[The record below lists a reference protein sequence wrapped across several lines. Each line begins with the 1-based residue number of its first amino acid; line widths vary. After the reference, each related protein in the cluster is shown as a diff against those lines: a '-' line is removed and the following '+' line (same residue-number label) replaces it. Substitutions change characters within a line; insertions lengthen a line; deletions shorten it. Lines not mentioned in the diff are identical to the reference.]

1 MNKAL
6 SREELIKAI
15 IKILNL
21 IIINILD
28 ISLAFFADS
37 SISSESGTTKD
48 LTGMLLKKL
57 FKKIKINRKIR
68 VMMKKVTVNN

>member
-48 LTGMLLKKL
+48 LIGMLLKKL